1 MLKRSGYNEDAQ
13 CVLLKSIKAE
23 PCLWSAWYELASLL
37 KDKSD
42 VCTHNWIYNLCVYIT
57 VLCSLRDFLQTG
69 RFGCQKVIFKS
80 SGMESIIMTYIRQKL
95 GNKTV
100 LSCQSNDRD
109 ISTISKLY

>member
-42 VCTHNWIYNLCVYIT
+42 VCTHSWINVFT
-57 VLCSLRDFLQTG
+57 SPFDVAGVNAG
-69 RFGCQKVIFKS
+69 RLISFGCQKVF
-80 SGMESIIMTYIRQKL
+80 
-95 GNKTV
+95 
-100 LSCQSNDRD
+100 
-109 ISTISKLY
+109 